1 MSWFLILVISLGA
14 GTLSGIIGFGGTTIV
29 MPILVLTFG
38 PKAAIPI
45 MAIAAVLGNLARI
58 MVWWSAINWR
68 AVGAYA
74 ITAVPGAALGAR
86 VMLELDPVLL
96 DIILGGF
103 FIALIP
109 IRRWFTNSGMKI
121 SLIGLFS
128 AGAVIGYLTGIV
140 ANTGP
145 INAPFF
151 LAHGLVKGPF
161 IGTEAMSSFFMFSSK
176 AASFRY
182 FGALPDEIILSGVI
196 VGSSLM
202 AGVWIAKRIVQNL
215 DENQF
220 RGLIDAVLLIAGTAM
235 ILGAFL

>member
-1 MSWFLILVISLGA
+1 M
-14 GTLSGIIGFGGTTIV
+14 
-29 MPILVLTFG
+29 
-38 PKAAIPI
+38 
-45 MAIAAVLGNLARI
+45 
-58 MVWWSAINWR
+58 
-68 AVGAYA
+68 
-74 ITAVPGAALGAR
+74 
-86 VMLELDPVLL
+86 
-96 DIILGGF
+96 
-103 FIALIP
+103 
-109 IRRWFTNSGMKI
+109 
-121 SLIGLFS
+121 LFS